1 LFTIPD
7 FDAND
12 YANAILAG
20 EPYPQVHQT
29 QYAKPRTGTALDS
42 AKEDISV
49 AISKLDLSI
58 EDVSK
63 QIKSLVRKHYDVEM
77 LLITHWL
84 QVTAHHEELL
94 QRAAGVNNLSGSLT
108 SVRRGLDDVDASLE
122 KYVARS
128 CRYVVT

>member
-1 LFTIPD
+1 MSDYPLFTNPD

-29 QYAKPRTGTALDS
+29 QSGIKPRTGAALES

-63 QIKSLVRKHYDVEM
+63 QIKALVRYHV
-77 LLITHWL
+77 I
-84 QVTAHHEELL
+84 A
-94 QRAAGVNNLSGSLT
+94 
-108 SVRRGLDDVDASLE
+108 
-122 KYVARS
+122 
-128 CRYVVT
+128 